1 MPAITQTGADTNV
14 VELETRLGEAVDQL
28 RALDNSEN
36 NNVDAARTVWDWVFK
51 SDGFFSSFDAE
62 KKKQQRALLEKAAM
76 IGLGART
83 SPTGVIGSFGVENL
97 THNFHGE
104 ESAD

>member
-1 MPAITQTGADTNV
+1 MD
-14 VELETRLGEAVDQL
+14 LETRLREALDQL
-28 RALDNSEN
+28 RTLDNSEN
-36 NNVDAARTVWDWVFK
+36 NNVDATQTVWDWVFK

-62 KKKQQRALLEKAAM
+62 KKKQQRALIEKAAM

-83 SPTGVIGSFGVENL
+83 SPTGVIGSFGIQNL
-97 THNFHGE
+97 AHNFHGE